1 MGALPGDS
9 RPMGR
14 PSGRSRVSHHCH
26 RRPSRSLARCS
37 KPGARRG
44 VFGCGPVYAKLLLPE
59 AGAAGG
65 RRQGSQGPPTAPKP
79 RLRVQQALLCRQPK
93 TSWVV
98 GATSKNRGRHPR
110 CCPRPRDLAG
120 KSWGLRGAAAPKIT
134 NWRIDNNYTVCV
146 RRAHYAPT
154 MRPLC
159 GSFIQVGARS
169 THHCAH

>member
-9 RPMGR
+9 PPMGR
-14 PSGRSRVSHHCH
+14 PSGRSRVSH

-44 VFGCGPVYAKLLLPE
+44 AFGCGPVYAKLLLPE

-93 TSWVV
+93 TSCVV
-98 GATSKNRGRHPR
+98 GATSKTAADTQDAARVPAILLGNHGAYAVLPR
-110 CCPRPRDLAG
+110 QKYELAHRQQLHRFCETRPL
-120 KSWGLRGAAAPKIT
+120 
-134 NWRIDNNYTVCV
+134 C
-146 RRAHYAPT
+146 AHYAPT
-154 MRPLC
+154 MRQLYPGGGQEHPPLRPL
-159 GSFIQVGARS
+159 S
-169 THHCAH
+169 AH